1 MRGYAR
7 PMADW
12 LLHPRRRRVVDAAV
26 LAWVIAWALLGWTA
40 GRALDRVSEV
50 TRSAEG
56 AATAVVR
63 TGESIRDVDV
73 PVVGPVFKD
82 AGKSVIQA
90 GRDAQAQ
97 ARDSGHRVRRASI
110 LLGLAIWLVPT
121 LPLLVVYGPTRLT
134 RGRENRALRL
144 LVLDHAGDG
153 GLDRLL
159 AARALAH
166 LPYRRLRAMGAPWA
180 DFGAGDYRA
189 LADAELAREGV
200 KRA

>member
-1 MRGYAR
+1 M
-7 PMADW
+7 
-12 LLHPRRRRVVDAAV
+12 HPRRRRVADALV
-26 LAWVIAWALLGWTA
+26 VAWVLVWAFAGYTA
-40 GRALDRVSEV
+40 GRALDKVSEV

-56 AATAVVR
+56 ASAAVVR

-82 AGKSVIQA
+82 AGSAVIRA

-97 ARDSGHRVRRASI
+97 ARDSGHTVRRASI

-121 LPLLVVYGPTRLT
+121 LPLLVLYAPVRLV
-134 RGRENRALRL
+134 RGRETRALRL
-144 LVLDHAGDG
+144 LVADHAADSD
-153 GLDRLL
+153 LDRLL
-159 AARALAH
+159 ATRALAH

-200 KRA
+200 RRA